1 MRSGSPFAP
10 AWSGV
15 FPAGCLLGVVLLLGL
30 SACQSPRS
38 ATADGTVW
46 ARFHLESAPDG
57 AGLPLV
63 LPQSG
68 SRVAVNPKP
77 VITEGDVV
85 NVELVQVDLGK
96 CLMFQLTPSAAR
108 DFYRLSGTHQGRRL
122 VLLINDVAIGARR
135 LDGAMADGLVYIF
148 VEMPDDQLPELV
160 VRLKGSSI
168 AYQREIARKG

>member
-1 MRSGSPFAP
+1 MRSGPLLAP
-10 AWSGV
+10 RFSGL
-15 FPAGCLLGVVLLLGL
+15 FPSCCLLWVVVLIG
-30 SACQSPRS
+30 SSGCQSTQP
-38 ATADGTVW
+38 ATSDGTVW
-46 ARFHLESAPDG
+46 ARFHLESAPDVG
-57 AGLPLV
+57 GLPLA

-68 SRVAVNPKP
+68 SRIAVNPKP

-122 VLLINDVAIGARR
+122 VLMINDVAVGARR
-135 LDGAMADGLVYIF
+135 IDGAMADGVVYIF
-148 VEMPDDQLPELV
+148 VETPDDELPQLAA
-160 VRLKGSSI
+160 RLKKSSI